1 MNYLNRFSSLFRS
14 KLSGSSVAEISWVFF
29 GQVFSAGLGFV
40 ILKLLSGLG
49 PENFGIY
56 TLVLT
61 IAAFI
66 GLLFFGPL
74 QQGFIRF
81 YHHYA
86 KKSRVDIYLKLLYK
100 TLLWM
105 SIIFTLIAVL
115 AASLSSAFN
124 LYEPF
129 YFLALAGIFVITFKL
144 SEFFNGALNIL
155 RKRKEYSIILTL
167 EKSFIILLLF
177 LLLITDYLNLDN
189 VLIALTLAAIIFGTI
204 KILIFSKYLPTSK
217 PAAGE
222 DLNVHRK
229 EIQTKLIGYIFP
241 FFIWGLSGWLLLNG
255 EKWIINGL
263 LSTVDVGIYAIM
275 LALVNAF
282 IVVPNNII
290 SEFTTPIIFQH
301 YADLNDSERI
311 KAGYDYIKLTIAA
324 VLFISIIS
332 SGIMLIWGKELIILV
347 SNSNYSAYWY
357 LLPALCF
364 GTGLFLTG
372 QAQSILGMALNQ
384 PMKYLI
390 PKVTIGILAV
400 ILNLV
405 LIKIY
410 GLAGVAYS
418 VLATGIIYTLFI
430 FIINRKMIHSV
441 KT

>member
-1 MNYLNRFSSLFRS
+1 
-14 KLSGSSVAEISWVFF
+14 
-29 GQVFSAGLGFV
+29 
-40 ILKLLSGLG
+40 
-49 PENFGIY
+49 
-56 TLVLT
+56 
-61 IAAFI
+61 
-66 GLLFFGPL
+66 
-74 QQGFIRF
+74 
-81 YHHYA
+81 
-86 KKSRVDIYLKLLYK
+86 
-100 TLLWM
+100 M